1 MPKYK
6 DDNQPRF
13 VQFFTINRQACLMQ
27 YNAGYKDRSACLM
40 QYNAG
45 YKDKNEIKDAAART
59 TSFTRIY
66 KFTCIHSKKLSI
78 HYLPTMVEKI
88 FTLKKS
94 FKNDFLTKRS

>member
-1 MPKYK
+1 MQYNAGYK
-6 DDNQPRF
+6 DRS
-13 VQFFTINRQACLMQ
+13 ACLMQ